1 MKHTLTLLT
10 ALLLTPFNAM
20 APFTAIHA
28 ADSPKLEPI
37 LSKRGDV
44 IFSDG
49 FDGPMKPGGGG
60 TVNYD
65 DVQIWKA
72 EPNPQWEVTRAKL
85 MPSSKK

>member
-20 APFTAIHA
+20 TPFTAIHA

-44 IFSDG
+44 IFSD
-49 FDGPMKPGGGG
+49 
-60 TVNYD
+60 
-65 DVQIWKA
+65 A
-72 EPNPQWEVTRAKL
+72 
-85 MPSSKK
+85 PS